1 MGYDSDVRRVR
12 MALLLAIARPAV
24 ADRAAADKLAAD
36 ATTLA
41 SQGKLAEAAA
51 TFRAAYAQDPRP
63 QLICNVGVAYYKAN
77 ELPRAAFYLEQCR
90 ALGGQLDAAFLDNV
104 DKVLAAVRHVLAAGD
119 FAPVTL
125 IVEPPTAATTLADSP
140 FDEPIVGQHSVWVP
154 FGTYRVH
161 VHQDGYVDH
170 DEPLHA
176 TARTPITVH
185 VTLEKQPALE
195 PVKPP
200 PPAPE
205 GPKPL
210 PAEPVRTPVAAGRP
224 SRVPAI
230 ATTAG
235 TIALGALAGLAYLHA
250 LDLNDQAGKTHDL
263 TTYKSLR
270 ASTLDYKHASWVAG
284 GLAGVGAIA
293 SGLLWYRALHV
304 EVAPD
309 HAVAMISGTF

>member
-1 MGYDSDVRRVR
+1 
-12 MALLLAIARPAV
+12 MALLLAVARPAV

-36 ATTLA
+36 ATHLA
-41 SQGKLAEAAA
+41 NQGKLAESAA

-77 ELPRAAFYLEQCR
+77 DLPRAAFYLEQCR
-90 ALGGQLDAAFLDNV
+90 AVGGQLDAAFLDNV

-125 IVEPPTAATTLADSP
+125 IVEPPTAVTTLADSP

-154 FGTYRVH
+154 FGTYRVR
-161 VHQDGYVDH
+161 VHQDGYIDH
-170 DEPLHA
+170 DEPLHV

-185 VTLEKQPALE
+185 VTLVKQPALE

-200 PPAPE
+200 PLAPVK
-205 GPKPL
+205 PQPL
-210 PAEPVRTPVAAGRP
+210 PAGPVDAAAPAARP

-235 TIALGALAGLAYLHA
+235 TLTLGALAGLAYLHA

-263 TTYKSLR
+263 PTYRSLR
-270 ASTLDYKHASWVAG
+270 ASTLDYKHVSWIAG

-293 SGLLWYRALHV
+293 SGLLWYRTLHV

-309 HAVAMISGTF
+309 HAVAMIGGAF